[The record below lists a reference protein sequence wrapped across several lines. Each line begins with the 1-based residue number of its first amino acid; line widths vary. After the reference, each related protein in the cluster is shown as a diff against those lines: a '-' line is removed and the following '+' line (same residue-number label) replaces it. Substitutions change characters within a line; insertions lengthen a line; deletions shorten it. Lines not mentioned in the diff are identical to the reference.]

1 MKWSLH
7 HRHRLV
13 LIGAFAGAGFGIAY
27 VIAVGSRTASSVAEG
42 ALTGML
48 IASGIG
54 LLEFMGSAAR
64 PRRFLRQLPF
74 VAFILVRTTS
84 WVAWTAA
91 VLLLVPSGLHGTNAS
106 PGGGFAR
113 AIAYSLVVSLLIVS
127 LLELSRLLGR
137 GTLWKLVTGRYHRPR
152 IEERAF
158 LLFDLVGSTSLAE
171 RIGDA
176 RFLAFLDRLVCDI
189 SEDISAYGGEV
200 YRYVGDATIASWPID
215 RAVADAAIVRCLFAV
230 AGRLH
235 RERSSYERDFGLAR
249 RSRRV
254 ACRPDSSRRGRR
266 FAARDH
272 LSWRYT
278 QYGGTDRKGLC
289 RTRSRRSDFR
299 SIASTTD
306 TAGGLRADPLGEV
319 ALAGKS
325 RPVALHA
332 LAVVTERQLPA
343 LSMTTVIAAAR
354 GTGAVTLFGVP

>member
-7 HRHRLV
+7 HRHRVV
-13 LIGAFAGAGFGIAY
+13 LIGALAGAGFGIAY
-27 VIAVGSRTASSVAEG
+27 VIAVGSRTAGSVAQG
-42 ALTGML
+42 ALTGVL
-48 IASGIG
+48 IASGVG
-54 LLEFMGSAAR
+54 LLEILGSATR

-74 VAFILVRTTS
+74 AAFIAVRTAS

-91 VLLLVPSGLHGTNAS
+91 VLLLVPFWLNSANAN
-106 PGGGFAR
+106 PDGGFAR
-113 AIAYSLVVSLLIVS
+113 GIAYSLVVSLLIVS
-127 LLELSRLLGR
+127 LLELSRLLGT

-158 LLFDLVGSTSLAE
+158 LLFDLVGSTALAE

-230 AGRLH
+230 AGRMH
-235 RERSSYERDFGLAR
+235 RERSTYEREFGVSPVVRAALHAGPIAVGEAGD
-249 RSRRV
+249 SRREITFLG
-254 ACRPDSSRRGRR
+254 DTLNT
-266 FAARDH
+266 AARIEKVCGE
-272 LSWRYT
+272 LGRNAVIS
-278 QYGGTDRKGLC
+278 GTLL
-289 RTRSRRSDFR
+289 TRLTLPSG
-299 SIASTTD
+299 I
-306 TAGGLRADPLGEV
+306 RADPLGEI

-332 LAVVTERQLPA
+332 LAVVTE
-343 LSMTTVIAAAR
+343 AANA
-354 GTGAVTLFGVP
+354 GT

>member
-13 LIGAFAGAGFGIAY
+13 LIGASAGAGFGIAY

-235 RERSSYERDFGLAR
+235 RERSSYERDFGLSPVVRAALHAGPIVVGEVGD
-249 RSRRV
+249 SRREITFLGDTLNTV
-254 ACRPDSSRRGRR
+254 ARIEKACAELGRD
-266 FAARDH
+266 AVISGA
-272 LSWRYT
+272 L
-278 QYGGTDRKGLC
+278 L
-289 RTRSRRSDFR
+289 TRLTLP
-299 SIASTTD
+299 A
-306 TAGGLRADPLGEV
+306 GLRADPLGEV

-332 LAVVTERQLPA
+332 LAVVTGA
-343 LSMTTVIAAAR
+343 AIA
-354 GTGAVTLFGVP
+354 GA